1 MGACKSRQQKPNYAI
16 NQKLTAKQETAPV
29 FRAPPGLENPRARS
43 QGNLRAD
50 AQPFIPKTYETVAT
64 TEEDEGF
71 GGDKEAWELFLDK
84 KKTEVGS
91 NKNAPIRADVDGYFT
106 SKYRTLLSD
115 SKYGGNQKRPPWKKD
130 EARERDFDILV
141 SWRNA
146 APRVKPAYLTE
157 PQIKKRKATP
167 LKKQILAQ
175 REEAPPHPL
184 WTKFA
189 EHLQR
194 FKEDQNAPKVEKRMT
209 KDDLSG
215 EDHGVPFG
223 LADRCYMSDTEDS
236 GKAHRH
242 VETSHCAVREYVDM
256 CLTPE
261 LESAVTACLYRL
273 RQLKMQDIG
282 IGQKTRR
289 YAVGFREVAR
299 LLQHKSVSAL
309 IIAPDVEKTSAGAL
323 EDKVMGLKNQ
333 CDHDGVPVIFAL
345 SRRQLGAAI
354 QKNVTISVL
363 AIQEIRGAEELFQQM
378 IMETNLARELNSME
392 EAENQ

>member
-1 MGACKSRQQKPNYAI
+1 MGAVGCKSRQQKPNYAI
-16 NQKLTAKQETAPV
+16 DQKLQAKQDTGVV
-29 FRAPPGLENPRARS
+29 FRAPPGLDKPRA
-43 QGNLRAD
+43 GNLRAD
-50 AQPFIPKTYETVAT
+50 AQPFIPTRYDAVPTETA
-64 TEEDEGF
+64 DD
-71 GGDKEAWELFLDK
+71 GDGMQKEAWELFLDQ
-84 KKTEVGS
+84 KKTEVH
-91 NKNAPIRADVDGYFT
+91 KAAPIRQGVDGYFT

-115 SKYGGNQKRPPWKKD
+115 SKQNQKRPPWKRD
-130 EARERDFDILV
+130 DARERDFDILV

-146 APRVKPAYLTE
+146 APRVKPAYMTE
-157 PQIKKRKATP
+157 TQIKKRKATP

-175 REEAPPHPL
+175 REEAPPNPL

-194 FKEDQNAPKVEKRMT
+194 FKEDQNVPKVEMRVT
-209 KDDLSG
+209 KDDLAG
-215 EDHGVPFG
+215 AEQIVPFG

-236 GKAHRH
+236 GKANRH
-242 VETSHCAVREYVDM
+242 IETSHCPIREYVDM

-261 LESAVTACLYRL
+261 LESAVTACLFRL

-363 AIQEIRGAEELFQQM
+363 AIQEIRGAEDLFQQM
-378 IMETNLARELNSME
+378 LMETNIAREMNELDASGDL
-392 EAENQ
+392 Q

>member
-16 NQKLTAKQETAPV
+16 SQKLQAKQDTGA
-29 FRAPPGLENPRARS
+29 FRAPPGLEKPRA
-43 QGNLRAD
+43 GYLRAD
-50 AQPFIPKTYETVAT
+50 AQPFIPTKYEPVAPN
-64 TEEDEGF
+64 EEEVGLS
-71 GGDKEAWELFLDK
+71 KEPWELFLDQ
-84 KKTEVGS
+84 KKTEVNVHS
-91 NKNAPIRADVDGYFT
+91 KAAPIRQGVDGYFT

-115 SKYGGNQKRPPWKKD
+115 SKQNAKKPPWKRED
-130 EARERDFDILV
+130 ARERDFDILV

-157 PQIKKRKATP
+157 TQIKKRKATP

-175 REEAPPHPL
+175 REETPPNPL

-194 FKEDQNAPKVEKRMT
+194 FKEDQNSPKVEMRVT
-209 KDDLSG
+209 KDDLSS
-215 EDHGVPFG
+215 DDRLVPFG

-236 GKAHRH
+236 GKAQRH
-242 VETSHCAVREYVDM
+242 IETSHSAIREYVDM

-261 LESAVTACLYRL
+261 LESAVTSCLFRL

-333 CDHDGVPVIFAL
+333 CDHDGVPVIYAL

-363 AIQEIRGAEELFQQM
+363 AIQEIRGAEDLFQQM
-378 IMETNLARELNSME
+378 LMEANIAREMNDME
-392 EAENQ
+392 ESGAQ

>member
-1 MGACKSRQQKPNYAI
+1 VN
-16 NQKLTAKQETAPV
+16 
-29 FRAPPGLENPRARS
+29 
-43 QGNLRAD
+43 
-50 AQPFIPKTYETVAT
+50 
-64 TEEDEGF
+64 
-71 GGDKEAWELFLDK
+71 KEAWELFLDQ
-84 KKTEVGS
+84 KKTEVGMH
-91 NKNAPIRADVDGYFT
+91 KAAPIRQGVDGYFT

-115 SKYGGNQKRPPWKKD
+115 SKNTKRPPWKRD
-130 EARERDFDILV
+130 DARERDFDILV

-146 APRVKPAYLTE
+146 APRVKPAYMTE
-157 PQIKKRKATP
+157 TQIKKRKATP

-175 REEAPPHPL
+175 REESAPNPL

-194 FKEDQNAPKVEKRMT
+194 FKEDQNVPKVEMRVT
-209 KDDLSG
+209 KDDLNVA
-215 EDHGVPFG
+215 EQIVPFG

-236 GKAHRH
+236 GKANRH
-242 VETSHCAVREYVDM
+242 IETSHCPIREYVDM

-261 LESAVTACLYRL
+261 LESAVTACLFRL

-363 AIQEIRGAEELFQQM
+363 AIQEIRGAEDLFQQM
-378 IMETNLARELNSME
+378 LMETNIAREMNEMDASGDL
-392 EAENQ
+392 Q

>member
-1 MGACKSRQQKPNYAI
+1 MGACKSRQQKPSYAI
-16 NQKLTAKQETAPV
+16 NQKLQAKQDSGPV
-29 FRAPPGLENPRARS
+29 FRAPPGLEKPRAA
-43 QGNLRAD
+43 GLRAD
-50 AQPFIPKTYETVAT
+50 AEPFIPNRYEPVAPS
-64 TEEDEGF
+64 ED
-71 GGDKEAWELFLDK
+71 GDGPAKEAWELFLDQ
-84 KKTEVGS
+84 KKTEVS
-91 NKNAPIRADVDGYFT
+91 THKAAPIRQGGDGYFT

-115 SKYGGNQKRPPWKKD
+115 SKQNAKRPPWKRD

-146 APRVKPAYLTE
+146 APRVKPSYFAE
-157 PQIKKRKATP
+157 PQLLKKRKATP

-175 REEAPPHPL
+175 REDSPPNPL

-189 EHLQR
+189 DHLQR
-194 FKEDQNAPKVEKRMT
+194 FKEDQSMPKVEKRVT
-209 KDDLSG
+209 KDDLNSD
-215 EDHGVPFG
+215 EQIVPFG
-223 LADRCYMSDTEDS
+223 LADRCYLSDTEDCS
-236 GKAHRH
+236 KAHRH
-242 VETSHCAVREYVDM
+242 IETSHCPIREYVDM

-261 LESAVTACLYRL
+261 LESAVTACLFRL

-282 IGQKTRR
+282 IGQKTRL

-333 CDHDGVPVIFAL
+333 CDHDAVPVIFAL

-363 AIQEIRGAEELFQQM
+363 AIQETRGAEDAFQQM
-378 IMETNLARELNSME
+378 LMEANIAREINAMDE
-392 EAENQ
+392 DENMKGFQ

>member
-1 MGACKSRQQKPNYAI
+1 MGACKSRQQKPSYEI
-16 NQKLTAKQETAPV
+16 NQKLQAKQDTGAA
-29 FRAPPGLENPRARS
+29 FRAPPGLEQPRAR
-43 QGNLRAD
+43 NLRAD
-50 AQPFIPKTYETVAT
+50 AQPFIPTRYEPVAPS
-64 TEEDEGF
+64 ED
-71 GGDKEAWELFLDK
+71 GDGPGKEAWELFLDQ
-84 KKTEVGS
+84 KKTEVS
-91 NKNAPIRADVDGYFT
+91 MHKVAPIRQGVDGYFT

-115 SKYGGNQKRPPWKKD
+115 SKQNGSKRPPWKRD

-146 APRVKPAYLTE
+146 APRVKPSYLTE
-157 PQIKKRKATP
+157 TQIKKRKATP

-175 REEAPPHPL
+175 REDCPPNPL

-194 FKEDQNAPKVEKRMT
+194 FKEDQNVPKVEKRLT
-209 KDDLSG
+209 KDDVNSD
-215 EDHGVPFG
+215 EHIVPFG
-223 LADRCYMSDTEDS
+223 LADRCYLSDTEDCA
-236 GKAHRH
+236 KAHRH
-242 VETSHCAVREYVDM
+242 IETSHCAIREYVDM
-256 CLTPE
+256 SLTPE
-261 LESAVTACLYRL
+261 LESAVTACLFRL

-309 IIAPDVEKTSAGAL
+309 IVAPDVEKTSAGAL

-363 AIQEIRGAEELFQQM
+363 AIQEIRGAEDLFQQM
-378 IMETNLARELNSME
+378 IMESNLARELNDME
-392 EAENQ
+392 ESGTLQ